1 MGDERMGPVQT
12 ATGLLLASVIIGL
25 NVYLL
30 YQTIFGG

>member
-12 ATGLLLASVIIGL
+12 VTGLLLAGIIIGL
-25 NVYLL
+25 NVFLL